1 MASAGIAITDEV
13 VSAYNAMKLNK
24 TAGFLIFKLSAD
36 LKSVV
41 LDKSGPTT
49 TQWAD
54 FVKELPKDDGR
65 YAVFD
70 FSFKQEGGDGDRN
83 KVELTQQ
90 YNLF

>member
-13 VSAYNAMKLNK
+13 VSAYNAMKLTKNS
-24 TAGFLIFKLSAD
+24 GYLVFKLSAD

-41 LDKSGPTT
+41 LDKTGPANA
-49 TQWAD
+49 QWTD
-54 FVKELPKDDGR
+54 FIKELPKDDGR

-83 KVELTQQ
+83 KVNNFCVI
-90 YNLF
+90 Y